1 MIKTTNFNTEASI
14 FRQKAENLLKTRKIK
29 LPKKISDSETQ
40 GLFRELKLKQLE
52 LELMHEELK
61 HTETTLQTN
70 QKILQE
76 KEDDLTLLA
85 NTSITLLD
93 FNSIDEIYHFLG
105 SQLLKLS
112 GADYLLISEYNEKSG
127 STSPKQWYGLS
138 SSIGKIVSLLGKD
151 ISQIQI
157 PVQDIIVQMDLEL
170 RQKIYHLAGGLY
182 ELTIQKVP
190 KTICRS
196 IEKFLGIHEIYSIG
210 FIWEGYYYGGAS
222 FGYKRGN
229 QIKKTDLIEAIANQ
243 ASLSLRRRYTEKSLM
258 ESEKKYR
265 GIFKNIQDVY
275 YETDVDGSILEVSP
289 SIERLSIGQYTRE
302 DLIGKPIYD
311 YYKDRDA
318 RSKLIHELK
327 KSQCVVD
334 YEIELI
340 NKDGSLVNCSISAEL
355 ILEAGGKPKKIIG
368 TFHDITKR
376 KQAEISHLKLSRA
389 VEQSPVSII
398 ITDDKGIIEYAN
410 QKVEELTGYQLEELI
425 GKNLSIFSS
434 GEKSSYEFE
443 QPWKTIESGAEWRG
457 ELHNRKKNGELFWE
471 QAFIS
476 PIVNENGV
484 TTHFLAVKEDITERK
499 RTQQI
504 QQVIY
509 QISNAVVIS
518 ENLEGLIKLIQ
529 EELSTIIDTTNFYLA
544 LYEPDTDTISLPFI
558 ADEYDHFK
566 SHPAKNTITNYVIKT
581 KKSLLANLDKIR
593 ELESSGD
600 IGHYGTDSLIWL
612 GVPLEVG
619 NEVIGVLAVQSYT
632 NQNAFTEAD
641 QKMLEFIS
649 GQVSMAIRR
658 KKIEED
664 LKLALTKAEESD
676 RLKSAFLANISHEI
690 RTPMNGILGFST
702 LLRESGLT
710 GDLQQEYISI
720 IEKSGERMLNTIN
733 DLMDI
738 SKIEA
743 GQMDML
749 VSEVNMN
756 DRINNMHHFFKPRCD
771 EKGIQ
776 FLVRNNLSPD
786 QFKINSD
793 RKKIDAILSNLI
805 LNAIK
810 FTHHGSIELGCSLES
825 TVYTIHE
832 SYIHSTHES
841 YVQCYVKDTG
851 IGIPLDRQHAIFDR
865 FVHAD
870 IEDRAVYEGT
880 GLGLSLSKAYVE
892 MLGGTIWVES
902 TPGVGSTFF
911 FTIPGSVE
919 ATTAKNTEE
928 VKVSDISTEPFK
940 KLNILIAEDDRNS
953 ELFLTIAL
961 EMWTKQLFIARTGLD
976 ALKLVRNHPDI
987 DLILMDIRMPD
998 IDGYEA
1004 TKRIREFNSGVVI
1017 IAQTAHGLSGDR
1029 EKAIEAGCNDYISKP
1044 INRIRLLEVINR
1056 HLRGKMTNF

>member
-1 MIKTTNFNTEASI
+1 M
-14 FRQKAENLLKTRKIK
+14 FRQKAEKLLKISQIK
-29 LPKKISDSETQ
+29 PPKNISDSEAQ

-52 LELMHEELK
+52 LELMHSELK

-70 QKILQE
+70 QKTLQE
-76 KEDDLTLLA
+76 KAYDLKLLA
-85 NTSITLLD
+85 NTSFTLL
-93 FNSIDEIYHFLG
+93 NINTIDEIYHFLG
-105 SQLLKLS
+105 TQLLKQS
-112 GADYLLISEYNEKSG
+112 GADYLLISEYKEKSR
-127 STSPKQWYGLS
+127 STAPKLWYGLGS
-138 SSIGKIVSLLGKD
+138 FIGKIVSLLGRD

-157 PVQDIIVQMDLEL
+157 PVQDVVSQMDIEL
-170 RQKIYHLAGGLY
+170 RKKIYLLTGGLY
-182 ELTIQKVP
+182 ELAIQKVP
-190 KTICRS
+190 KAICRA
-196 IEKFLGIHEIYSIG
+196 IEKILGIHEIYSIG

-229 QIKKTDLIEAIANQ
+229 QIKKGVLIEAIANQ
-243 ASLSLRRRYTEKSLM
+243 ASLSLSRKFTEKSLM

-265 GIFKNIQDVY
+265 GIFHNIQDVY
-275 YETDVDGSILEVSP
+275 YETALDGSIIEVSP
-289 SIERLSIGQYTRE
+289 SIERLSNGQYSRE

-318 RSKLIHELK
+318 RYKLIQELK
-327 KSQCVVD
+327 KSQCVTD

-340 NKDGSLVNCSISAEL
+340 NKDASLLNCSISAEL
-355 ILEAGGKPKKIIG
+355 ILDAGGKPEKIIG

-389 VEQSPVSII
+389 LEQSPVSII
-398 ITDDKGIIEYAN
+398 ITDEKGIIEYAN
-410 QKVEELTGYQLEELI
+410 HKVEELTGYQLNELI
-425 GKNLSIFSS
+425 GKSPNIFST
-434 GEKSSYEFE
+434 GEKPLHEYE
-443 QPWKTIESGAEWRG
+443 QLWKTIVSGAEWRG
-457 ELHNRKKNGELFWE
+457 EFHNRKKNEELFWE
-471 QAFIS
+471 QASIS
-476 PIVNENGV
+476 PILNENGV

-509 QISNAVVIS
+509 QISSALITS
-518 ENLEGLIKLIQ
+518 ENLEELIKLIQ

-544 LYEPDTDTISLPFI
+544 LYEPDTETISLPFLED
-558 ADEYDHFK
+558 AYDRIK

-581 KKSLLANLDKIR
+581 KKSLLANIDKIR

-600 IGHYGTDSLIWL
+600 IGRYGTDLLIWL

-649 GQVSMAIRR
+649 GQVSMAIHR

-664 LKLALTKAEESD
+664 LKMALSKAEESD

-690 RTPMNGILGFST
+690 RTPMNGIMGFSS
-702 LLRESGLT
+702 LLKESGLT
-710 GDLQQEYISI
+710 GDQQQEYISI

-738 SKIEA
+738 SKIES
-743 GQMDML
+743 GQMDIL

-756 DRINNMHHFFKPRCD
+756 ERINNLHHFFKPRCD

-776 FLVRNNLSPD
+776 FLVRNTLSPN
-786 QFKINSD
+786 QFKISSD

-810 FTHHGSIELGCSLES
+810 YTHQGSIELGCS

-832 SYIHSTHES
+832 SYI
-841 YVQCYVKDTG
+841 QCYVKDTG

-870 IEDRAVYEGT
+870 IEDKAVYEGT

-911 FTIPGSVE
+911 FTIPGRVE
-919 ATTAKNTEE
+919 ALTAKNTEE
-928 VKVSDISTEPFK
+928 VIVSDIIAEPSK
-940 KLNILIAEDDRNS
+940 KLNILIAEDDENS

-961 EMWTKQLFIARTGLD
+961 EMLTKRLFVAKTGLD
-976 ALKLVRNHPDI
+976 VLKLVSDHPDI
-987 DLILMDIRMPD
+987 DLIMMDIRMPQM
-998 IDGYEA
+998 DGYEV
-1004 TKRIREFNSGVVI
+1004 TKRIREFNSEVVI
-1017 IAQTAHGLSGDR
+1017 IAQTAHGLSGDL
-1029 EKAIEAGCNDYISKP
+1029 EKAKEAGCNDYISKP
-1044 INRIRLLEVINR
+1044 INRIKLLEMINR
-1056 HLRGKMTNF
+1056 HLRGKLTNF

>member
-1 MIKTTNFNTEASI
+1 M
-14 FRQKAENLLKTRKIK
+14 
-29 LPKKISDSETQ
+29 
-40 GLFRELKLKQLE
+40 
-52 LELMHEELK
+52 
-61 HTETTLQTN
+61 
-70 QKILQE
+70 
-76 KEDDLTLLA
+76 
-85 NTSITLLD
+85 
-93 FNSIDEIYHFLG
+93 
-105 SQLLKLS
+105 
-112 GADYLLISEYNEKSG
+112 
-127 STSPKQWYGLS
+127 
-138 SSIGKIVSLLGKD
+138 
-151 ISQIQI
+151 
-157 PVQDIIVQMDLEL
+157 
-170 RQKIYHLAGGLY
+170 
-182 ELTIQKVP
+182 
-190 KTICRS
+190 
-196 IEKFLGIHEIYSIG
+196 
-210 FIWEGYYYGGAS
+210 
-222 FGYKRGN
+222 
-229 QIKKTDLIEAIANQ
+229 
-243 ASLSLRRRYTEKSLM
+243 
-258 ESEKKYR
+258 
-265 GIFKNIQDVY
+265 
-275 YETDVDGSILEVSP
+275 
-289 SIERLSIGQYTRE
+289 
-302 DLIGKPIYD
+302 
-311 YYKDRDA
+311 
-318 RSKLIHELK
+318 
-327 KSQCVVD
+327 
-334 YEIELI
+334 
-340 NKDGSLVNCSISAEL
+340 
-355 ILEAGGKPKKIIG
+355 
-368 TFHDITKR
+368 
-376 KQAEISHLKLSRA
+376 
-389 VEQSPVSII
+389 
-398 ITDDKGIIEYAN
+398 
-410 QKVEELTGYQLEELI
+410 
-425 GKNLSIFSS
+425 
-434 GEKSSYEFE
+434 
-443 QPWKTIESGAEWRG
+443 
-457 ELHNRKKNGELFWE
+457 
-471 QAFIS
+471 
-476 PIVNENGV
+476 
-484 TTHFLAVKEDITERK
+484 
-499 RTQQI
+499 
-504 QQVIY
+504 
-509 QISNAVVIS
+509 
-518 ENLEGLIKLIQ
+518 
-529 EELSTIIDTTNFYLA
+529 
-544 LYEPDTDTISLPFI
+544 
-558 ADEYDHFK
+558 
-566 SHPAKNTITNYVIKT
+566 
-581 KKSLLANLDKIR
+581 ANLDKIR

-841 YVQCYVKDTG
+841 YVLCYVKDTG